1 MREGIS
7 DSSEQK
13 SGNVNDNDCFGG
25 AGDDVLCCLGGDHGC
40 LYFEE
45 SGTLNNSRTPE
56 TPHQSCDF
64 ALHQLAKFDSSM
76 IIADT

>member
-45 SGTLNNSRTPE
+45 SGTLSTTLELQNRLINHATSHSTDW
-56 TPHQSCDF
+56 QN
-64 ALHQLAKFDSSM
+64 LIVQ
-76 IIADT
+76 